1 MKIEVV
7 LTEAE
12 IVQELTEA
20 VEARDLPEKFF
31 YWSPLA
37 VRAWLARAAD
47 PAFVGLRRAWQQL
60 AAKAAWLLEPFEPPI
75 HAISFGAGDGSTDRL
90 LLDAIRQSGREQK
103 YYPVDAS
110 QALLEMACAGAEDL
124 DIETA
129 GIKADISSPMH
140 LVFASDAAESP
151 KLLLMSGNTLGGFD
165 PLDHVKHMAQCL
177 HGDDRLILDAEIY
190 QTNGSVPHGDSLRP
204 FRFAPLAARGGSADD
219 GEVRFEHKRDKSIA
233 GLHVTASHFRPDRD
247 LRIAT
252 PGHEVLVERGEHINL
267 NFSYRFTSEALHELL
282 VERGGSALLHTARR
296 RGDGL
301 APQKSRRTTP
311 VSHLGLSACAD
322 HLDLARS
329 TVNCRSS
336 LDSAGNFRNWNCH
349 RADWSACLP
358 FLAQMRNLNKSVSR
372 TSCEYWYSSASRQSY
387 YWLMASAVEARL
399 AFPQ

>member
-1 MKIEVV
+1 
-7 LTEAE
+7 
-12 IVQELTEA
+12 

-60 AAKAAWLLEPFEPPI
+60 ATKAAWLLEPFGPPI

-190 QTNGSVPHGDSLRP
+190 QPNGSVPHGDSLRQ
-204 FRFAPLAARGGSADD
+204 FAFAPLAALGVSADD

-252 PGHEVLVERGEHINL
+252 PDHEVLVERGEHINL
-267 NFSYRFTSEALHELL
+267 NFSYRFTAEALRALL
-282 VERGGSALLHTARR
+282 VERGGLHILDEIPSPDGRYLLVVC
-296 RGDGL
+296 
-301 APQKSRRTTP
+301 SR
-311 VSHLGLSACAD
+311 
-322 HLDLARS
+322 
-329 TVNCRSS
+329 
-336 LDSAGNFRNWNCH
+336 
-349 RADWSACLP
+349 
-358 FLAQMRNLNKSVSR
+358 
-372 TSCEYWYSSASRQSY
+372 
-387 YWLMASAVEARL
+387 
-399 AFPQ
+399 

>member
-12 IVQELTEA
+12 IIQELTEA

-47 PAFVGLRRAWQQL
+47 PTFGDLRRCWKEL
-60 AAKAAWLLEPFEPPI
+60 AAKTKWLLEPFAERLPVI
-75 HAISFGAGDGSTDRL
+75 GFGAGDGSTDRL
-90 LLDAIRQSGREQK
+90 LLDVVQYAGRELK

-110 QALLEMACAGAEDL
+110 QALLEMACASAEDL
-124 DIETA
+124 DIETV

-177 HGDDRLILDAEIY
+177 HGDDRLILDAEIFHI
-190 QTNGSVPHGDSLRP
+190 NGSAPDLNALRQ
-204 FRFAPLAARGGSADD
+204 FAFAPLAALGVSDDD
-219 GEVRFEHKRDKSIA
+219 GEVHFEHKRDKSIA

-267 NFSYRFTSEALHELL
+267 NFNYSFTAEALRELL
-282 VERGGSALLHTARR
+282 VERGGLRILEEIPSP
-296 RGDGL
+296 DGRYML
-301 APQKSRRTTP
+301 MVCSR
-311 VSHLGLSACAD
+311 
-322 HLDLARS
+322 
-329 TVNCRSS
+329 
-336 LDSAGNFRNWNCH
+336 
-349 RADWSACLP
+349 
-358 FLAQMRNLNKSVSR
+358 
-372 TSCEYWYSSASRQSY
+372 
-387 YWLMASAVEARL
+387 
-399 AFPQ
+399 

>member
-31 YWSPLA
+31 YWGPLP

-47 PAFVGLRRAWQQL
+47 PAFAGLRCAWQQL
-60 AAKAAWLLEPFEPPI
+60 AAKAAWLLEPFGPPI

-90 LLDAIRQSGREQK
+90 LLDAIRQSGRELK

-165 PLDHVKHMAQCL
+165 PLDHIKHMAQCL

-190 QTNGSVPHGDSLRP
+190 QTNGSVPPLNSLHQ
-204 FRFAPLAARGGSADD
+204 FAFAPLAALGVSADD
-219 GEVRFEHKRDKSIA
+219 GEVRFEHKRDQSIA
-233 GLHVTASHFRPDRD
+233 GLHVTAAHFRPDRD

-252 PGHEVLVERGEHINL
+252 PDREVLVQRGEHINL
-267 NFSYRFTSEALHELL
+267 NFSYRFTAEALRTLL
-282 VERGGSALLHTARR
+282 VERASLHILDEIPSPDGHYLLMVC
-296 RGDGL
+296 
-301 APQKSRRTTP
+301 SR
-311 VSHLGLSACAD
+311 
-322 HLDLARS
+322 
-329 TVNCRSS
+329 
-336 LDSAGNFRNWNCH
+336 
-349 RADWSACLP
+349 
-358 FLAQMRNLNKSVSR
+358 
-372 TSCEYWYSSASRQSY
+372 
-387 YWLMASAVEARL
+387 
-399 AFPQ
+399 

>member
-37 VRAWLARAAD
+37 VRAWLSRAAD
-47 PAFVGLRRAWQQL
+47 PGFAGLHRAWQQL
-60 AAKAAWLLEPFEPPI
+60 AAKAAWLLEPFGPPI
-75 HAISFGAGDGSTDRL
+75 QVISFGAGDGATDRL
-90 LLDAIRQSGREQK
+90 LLEAIRLSGREQK

-110 QALLEMACAGAEDL
+110 QTLLEMACAGGEDL

-165 PLDHVKHMAQCL
+165 PLDHIKHMAQCM

-190 QTNGSVPHGDSLRP
+190 QTNGSAPRVDALLQ
-204 FRFAPLAARGGSADD
+204 FAFAPLAALGVSADD

-233 GLHVTASHFRPDRD
+233 GLHVMAAHFRPDRD
-247 LRIAT
+247 LRILT

-267 NFSYRFTSEALHELL
+267 NFSYTFTPEALHELL
-282 VERGGSALLHTARR
+282 TERAGLRILEEIPSQDGKYLLAVCAR
-296 RGDGL
+296 
-301 APQKSRRTTP
+301 
-311 VSHLGLSACAD
+311 
-322 HLDLARS
+322 
-329 TVNCRSS
+329 
-336 LDSAGNFRNWNCH
+336 
-349 RADWSACLP
+349 
-358 FLAQMRNLNKSVSR
+358 
-372 TSCEYWYSSASRQSY
+372 
-387 YWLMASAVEARL
+387 
-399 AFPQ
+399 

>member
-1 MKIEVV
+1 MKIDVV

-31 YWSPLA
+31 YWGPLP

-47 PAFVGLRRAWQQL
+47 PAFGGLRRCWKEL
-60 AAKAAWLLEPFEPPI
+60 ASKTKWLLEPYAERLPV
-75 HAISFGAGDGSTDRL
+75 ISLGAGDGATDRL
-90 LLDAIRQSGREQK
+90 LLDVVQYAGRELK

-165 PLDHVKHMAQCL
+165 PLDHIKHMAQCL

-190 QTNGSVPHGDSLRP
+190 QTNGSAPHPDALRR
-204 FRFAPLAARGGSADD
+204 FAFAPLAALGVSVDD
-219 GEVRFEHKRDKSIA
+219 GEVRFEDKRDKTIA
-233 GLHVTASHFRPDRD
+233 GLHVTAAHFRPDRD

-252 PGHEVLVERGEHINL
+252 PDREVLVERGEHIDL
-267 NFSYRFTSEALHELL
+267 NFGYRFTAEALHALL
-282 VERGGSALLHTARR
+282 VERGGLRILEEIPSPDGRYLLVVC
-296 RGDGL
+296 
-301 APQKSRRTTP
+301 SR
-311 VSHLGLSACAD
+311 
-322 HLDLARS
+322 
-329 TVNCRSS
+329 
-336 LDSAGNFRNWNCH
+336 
-349 RADWSACLP
+349 
-358 FLAQMRNLNKSVSR
+358 
-372 TSCEYWYSSASRQSY
+372 
-387 YWLMASAVEARL
+387 
-399 AFPQ
+399 

>member
-1 MKIEVV
+1 MKIDVV
-7 LTEAE
+7 LTEGE

-47 PAFVGLRRAWQQL
+47 PTFAGLRRAWQQL
-60 AAKAAWLLEPFEPPI
+60 AAKSAWLLEPFGPPVPV
-75 HAISFGAGDGSTDRL
+75 ISFGAGDGSTDRL
-90 LLDAIRQSGREQK
+90 LLEAIRQAGREQK

-165 PLDHVKHMAQCL
+165 PLDHIKHMAQCL

-190 QTNGSVPHGDSLRP
+190 RTNGSAVDGESLRQ
-204 FRFAPLAARGGSADD
+204 FAFAPLAALGVSPDD
-219 GEVRFEHKRDKSIA
+219 GEVRFETKRDKSIG

-252 PGHEVLVERGEHINL
+252 PDREVLVERGEHINL
-267 NFSYRFTSEALHELL
+267 NFAYRFTAEAFH
-282 VERGGSALLHTARR
+282 ALL
-296 RGDGL
+296 
-301 APQKSRRTTP
+301 
-311 VSHLGLSACAD
+311 AD
-322 HLDLARS
+322 HGGLRILDEIPSPDGRYILA
-329 TVNCRSS
+329 VC
-336 LDSAGNFRNWNCH
+336 
-349 RADWSACLP
+349 
-358 FLAQMRNLNKSVSR
+358 SR
-372 TSCEYWYSSASRQSY
+372 
-387 YWLMASAVEARL
+387 
-399 AFPQ
+399 